1 MIDDDKKLLDAMD
14 SQLIENLVLAVE
26 NFINKA
32 NQLLNT
38 YPAIDF
44 SNCYD
49 TAFQSDNIS
58 NKVREFSSEVS
69 AAFINI
75 FGENRPSVL
84 WEFSAA
90 FAVAPIAISD
100 YGTARNIL
108 ENKRDI
114 LVNFKKEL
122 DKYLGKK

>member
-14 SQLIENLVLAVE
+14 SQLIENLVFAVE

-58 NKVREFSSEVS
+58 NEVREFSNGVS

-75 FGENRPSVL
+75 FGENQPSVL
-84 WEFSAA
+84 RVFSTA

-108 ENKRDI
+108 EKKRDI
-114 LVNFKKEL
+114 LVNFKTEL
-122 DKYLGKK
+122 DK